1 MTEVILVQE
10 NFQDVVLQEQ
20 QLQQLNLIDNFLE
33 HFEEY
38 WYIIP
43 FNKALILLLKMNSEG
58 FSYNLQQK
66 ESKTDH

>member
-10 NFQDVVLQEQ
+10 NFQDVVLQVDNKFI
-20 QLQQLNLIDNFLE
+20 LNLIDNFLDY
-33 HFEEY
+33 FEEY

-43 FNKALILLLKMNSEG
+43 FNKALILLLKMNPEG

-66 ESKTDH
+66 ESKTDN